1 MQKPKSEEP
10 VQKNPEAVRKTAEE
24 SKEKSKF
31 SNSRQKYIS
40 FLTGIVI
47 VAVGIVICFFFV
59 IGVTRVDGESMVP
72 TLTNNQTMI
81 FFRLY
86 KNYQRG
92 DIVGLSMPN
101 GDYYVKRVIG
111 VAGDTVDIHDGKVF
125 VNGNQLNE
133 TYIQGTTEPSGVFV
147 SYPLTVS
154 EGKIFVLGDNREHS
168 TDSRALGS
176 FSIKAVR
183 GKILGK

>member
-1 MQKPKSEEP
+1 MKKSKSDPKDTKKKKNKKREE
-10 VQKNPEAVRKTAEE
+10 E
-24 SKEKSKF
+24 SKF
-31 SNSRQKYIS
+31 SNNRQKYIS

-72 TLTNNQTMI
+72 TLANNQTMI
-81 FFRLY
+81 FNRLY
-86 KNYQRG
+86 RHYRYG

-111 VAGDTVDIHDGKVF
+111 VPGDTVDIRDGKVYL
-125 VNGNQLNE
+125 NGVELDE
-133 TYIQGTTEPSGVFV
+133 PYIQGVTQPSGVIV
-147 SYPLTVS
+147 SYPITVS
-154 EGKIFVLGDNREHS
+154 EGKLFVMGDNREHS
-168 TDSRALGS
+168 VDSRALGE
-176 FSIKAVR
+176 FSVHAVK

>member
-1 MQKPKSEEP
+1 MKDTNVK
-10 VQKNPEAVRKTAEE
+10 

-40 FLTGIVI
+40 FITGIII
-47 VAVGIVICFFFV
+47 VAICLVICFFFV

-81 FFRLY
+81 FFRLNKTY
-86 KNYQRG
+86 RRG
-92 DIVGLSMPN
+92 DIVGISMPN

-111 VAGDTVDIHDGKVF
+111 VAGDTVDIHDGAVF
-125 VNGNQLNE
+125 VNGKQLE
-133 TYIQGTTEPSGVFV
+133 EPYIQGTTEPSGVIV

-154 EGKIFVLGDNREHS
+154 EGKVFVLGDNREHS
-168 TDSRALGS
+168 TDSRALGE
-176 FSIKAVR
+176 FSLYAVR

>member
-1 MQKPKSEEP
+1 MQSPKSEELSQ
-10 VQKNPEAVRKTAEE
+10 VTPEETPKTKEQ

-31 SNSRQKYIS
+31 SNSRQTYIS
-40 FLTGIVI
+40 FITGLVV
-47 VAVGIVICFFFV
+47 VAVCIVICFFFV
-59 IGVTRVDGESMVP
+59 IGVTRVDGDSMVP

-81 FFRLY
+81 FFRLN

-111 VAGDTVDIHDGKVF
+111 VAGDTIDIHDGKVF
-125 VNGNQLNE
+125 VNGNQLDE
-133 TYIQGTTEPSGVFV
+133 PYIQGTTEPSGVIV

-154 EGKIFVLGDNREHS
+154 EGKVFVLGDNREHS
-168 TDSRALGS
+168 TDSRALGE
-176 FSIKAVR
+176 FSLHAVR